1 MWFNKDKSEAQE
13 DKTPR
18 TRKRNSDMRSE
29 LGLGSDADSER
40 SARPTARRAAT
51 QSQTPAN
58 NRAVYNE
65 DVQLNDLKVRAR
77 RRLIGALVLLGGAFV
92 ILPWVFD
99 DDRKLTAPAVTVSV
113 PDKKLEFEVQNPK
126 APTTS
131 NNTAGTDNLKPVED
145 KKPEDNLVAT
155 TKTVEPAA
163 EKPAEP
169 TTKYVVHIGI
179 VTDAGQL
186 TALINKLSAA
196 GVKASQEKITVNGVK
211 KTRVRLG
218 PFDSQADAQNAA
230 DKAKGAAKNP
240 IVIPLK

>member
-13 DKTPR
+13 EKAPR

-40 SARPTARRAAT
+40 SARPTARRAAP
-51 QSQTPAN
+51 QSQSN

-131 NNTAGTDNLKPVED
+131 NNTAGTDN
-145 KKPEDNLVAT
+145 
-155 TKTVEPAA
+155 
-163 EKPAEP
+163 
-169 TTKYVVHIGI
+169 
-179 VTDAGQL
+179 
-186 TALINKLSAA
+186 
-196 GVKASQEKITVNGVK
+196 
-211 KTRVRLG
+211 
-218 PFDSQADAQNAA
+218 
-230 DKAKGAAKNP
+230 
-240 IVIPLK
+240 